1 MSVNSRWPSLS
12 ETLGSVPKSALR
24 GPARRYITRK
34 RGVSPDAEVTR
45 ARPGANRLGE
55 FAAPFGEG
63 LR

>member
-1 MSVNSRWPSLS
+1 MSVNSRWPSRLES
-12 ETLGSVPKSALR
+12 LGSVPKSALR
-24 GPARRYITRK
+24 GPTRRYITPK

-55 FAAPFGEG
+55 YAAAFGEG